1 MNPLYLGLVHSPVQN
16 KRGEIVTTSVTNMDI
31 HDISR
36 SCKTFDIKKYF
47 LITPIKLQ
55 HELVGRILGHWETE
69 MALAYNPDRTDAL
82 GLATIVD
89 SIHDSISQIEVE
101 TGKRP
106 LIVVTGAN
114 FTNHGGE
121 VKDLYSRWEIDK
133 PPVLLLFGTGWGLA
147 REVVEMA
154 DFKLAPIRGAGTTH
168 YNHLS
173 VRSAVAI
180 YLDRIRMVTSH
191 GPMGGPLEV
200 T

>member
-1 MNPLYLGLVHSPVQN
+1 MRPLYLGLVHGPVQN
-16 KRGEIVTTSVTNMDI
+16 KRGEIITTSVTNMDI

-36 SCKTFDIKKYF
+36 SCKTFDVKKYF

-69 MALAYNPDRTDAL
+69 TALSYNPDRTDAL
-82 GLATIVD
+82 SLATVVD
-89 SIHDSISQIEVE
+89 SIEDSISAITLE
-101 TGKRP
+101 TGTRP
-106 LIVVTGAN
+106 LVVVTGAN
-114 FTNHGGE
+114 FSTYGGE

-154 DFKLAPIRGAGTTH
+154 DFKLAPIKGASTAH

-180 YLDRIRMVTSH
+180 YLDRFEMVTSH

>member
-36 SCKTFDIKKYF
+36 SCKTFDVKKYF

-69 MALAYNPDRTDAL
+69 TALAYNPDRTNAL
-82 GLATIVD
+82 SVAKIVE
-89 SIHDSISQIEVE
+89 SIAEVVQSIKVE
-101 TGKRP
+101 TGFHP

-114 FTNHGGE
+114 FSSYGGE

-147 REVVEMA
+147 QEIVEMA
-154 DFKLAPIRGAGTTH
+154 DFKLAPIKGAGTSH

-180 YLDRIRMVTSH
+180 YLDRLRMI
-191 GPMGGPLEV
+191 
-200 T
+200 

>member
-16 KRGEIVTTSVTNMDI
+16 KRGEVVATSVTNMDI

-36 SCKTFDIKKYF
+36 SCKTFNVKKYF

-69 MALAYNPDRTDAL
+69 TALSYNPDRTNAL
-82 GLATIVD
+82 SVAKVVESIESAKAEILA
-89 SIHDSISQIEVE
+89 E
-101 TGKRP
+101 TGTKP
-106 LIVVTGAN
+106 LVVVTGAN
-114 FTNHGGE
+114 FLSDDGG

-133 PPVLLLFGTGWGLA
+133 RPVLLLFGTGWGLVQ
-147 REVVEMA
+147 EIVETA
-154 DFKLAPIRGAGTTH
+154 DFKLAPIAGASS

-180 YLDRIRMVTSH
+180 YLDRLRTI
-191 GPMGGPLEV
+191 
-200 T
+200 